1 MVCKERVGFADM
13 KKSIKYSFL
22 TSIRCL
28 FSCCCVVAVTGAV
41 LTPSARASSSEAPAT
56 VGQRKFCVI
65 IRPLSPG
72 KRPIDSRPLLNDDR
86 TSSSPIDGPLV
97 SFFKG
102 QVKKIGFG
110 APKSFSVTQ
119 MIAPS
124 LTETA
129 LSASEAANPARQEQI
144 RRDANCFFPSVGY
157 YSRFSQNGN
166 QAVALGVG
174 FKRPD
179 PANGESELPTTP
191 DASVAVMVGFA
202 F

>member
-1 MVCKERVGFADM
+1 MVHKGREDVAKVINC
-13 KKSIKYSFL
+13 IKDYML
-22 TSIRCL
+22 TSIRCF
-28 FSCCCVVAVTGAV
+28 FSCCCVVAVAGAV
-41 LTPSARASSSEAPAT
+41 LTPSAKAASSEGTST
-56 VGQRKFCVI
+56 VGSKKFCVI

-72 KRPIDSRPLLNDDR
+72 KKPVDSRPLLPDSR
-86 TSSSPIDGPLV
+86 SSSSHVDGPLV

-119 MIAPS
+119 VIAPN
-124 LTETA
+124 LTGSA
-129 LSASEAANPARQEQI
+129 LSASEAVDPAVQEQI

-166 QAVALGVG
+166 QAVAIGAGLRG
-174 FKRPD
+174 PD
-179 PANGESELPTTP
+179 PEGGEDMPTTP